1 MRLVIVGVVALA
13 VVGFVDAL
21 SAQQGR
27 VPRSILQRADSSVP
41 GYETIAA
48 AAEFAPGAQ
57 TGWHSHPGDM
67 VGYMVEGAVRLEQQ
81 GKASTIIA
89 AGNTFIIAAGIA
101 HNETNEGTSEA
112 RMLATYVVEKGRP
125 LNSEIQ

>member
-1 MRLVIVGVVALA
+1 
-13 VVGFVDAL
+13 
-21 SAQQGR
+21 
-27 VPRSILQRADSSVP
+27 
-41 GYETIAA
+41 
-48 AAEFAPGAQ
+48 
-57 TGWHSHPGDM
+57 M

-112 RMLATYVVEKGRP
+112 RMLATYVVEKGKP
-125 LNSEIQ
+125 LNSQTQ

>member
-1 MRLVIVGVVALA
+1 
-13 VVGFVDAL
+13 
-21 SAQQGR
+21 
-27 VPRSILQRADSSVP
+27 VP
-41 GYETIAA
+41 GYEAIAA
-48 AAEFAPGAQ
+48 SAEFAPGAQ

-81 GKASTIIA
+81 EKASTIIA
-89 AGNTFIIAAGIA
+89 ADNTFIIAAGIA
-101 HNETNEGTSEA
+101 HNETNEGISEA